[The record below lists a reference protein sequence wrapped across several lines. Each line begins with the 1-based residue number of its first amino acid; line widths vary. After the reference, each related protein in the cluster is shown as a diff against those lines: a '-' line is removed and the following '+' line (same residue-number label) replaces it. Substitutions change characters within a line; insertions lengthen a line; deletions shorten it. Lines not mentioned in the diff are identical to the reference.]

1 MECTPCHRKQAICKK
16 KHVGLKENLCS
27 FVGGWMDRYLK
38 GIENQM
44 KNSVMARNLLDT
56 FDR

>member
-1 MECTPCHRKQAICKK
+1 MQTESDYS
-16 KHVGLKENLCS
+16 VSKENLCS

-44 KNSVMARNLLDT
+44 KNFVMARNLLDT